1 MEIIM
6 KVILQKD
13 IQNLGEAGDIKDVA
27 DGFARNYLL
36 PRNMVMVAN
45 ETSKKI
51 LQHQEK
57 VIKIKKAKR
66 KKQSEKL
73 LESLSSL
80 EIKITA
86 QAGEEGKLFGAVTA
100 IDIAKRLKELGYE
113 IDKRKIVHIEPIK
126 QIGEYTIPVKLDV
139 GITANLKV
147 QVEKG

>member
-1 MEIIM
+1 MEFIM

-80 EIKITA
+80 EIKIAA

-100 IDIAKRLKELGYE
+100 IDIAKKLKELGYD
-113 IDKRKIVHIEPIK
+113 IDKRKIAHTEPIK

-139 GITANLKV
+139 GITANLKI

>member
-1 MEIIM
+1 M

-36 PRNMVMVAN
+36 PRNLVMIAN

-66 KKQSEKL
+66 RKQSEKL
-73 LESLSSL
+73 HESLNNI
-80 EIKITA
+80 EIKISS
-86 QAGEEGKLFGAVTA
+86 QSGEEGKLFGAVTP
-100 IDIAKRLKELGYE
+100 IDIAKKLKELGHE
-113 IDKRKIVHIEPIK
+113 IDKRKIALSEPIK
-126 QIGEYTIPVKLDV
+126 QIGEYTVPVKLDE
-139 GITANLKV
+139 GLTADLKV
-147 QVEKG
+147 LVEKA

>member
-1 MEIIM
+1 M

-27 DGFARNYLL
+27 DGYARNYLL
-36 PRNMVMVAN
+36 PRNLVMVAN

-66 KKQSEKL
+66 RKQSEKL

-80 EIKITA
+80 EIKISA
-86 QAGEEGKLFGAVTA
+86 QAGEEGKLFGAVTP
-100 IDIAKRLKELGYE
+100 IDIAKKLKELGYE
-113 IDKRKIVHIEPIK
+113 IDKRKIAHADPIK
-126 QIGEYTIPVKLDV
+126 QLGEYTIPVKLDV
-139 GITANLKV
+139 GLIANLKV
-147 QVEKG
+147 QVEKA